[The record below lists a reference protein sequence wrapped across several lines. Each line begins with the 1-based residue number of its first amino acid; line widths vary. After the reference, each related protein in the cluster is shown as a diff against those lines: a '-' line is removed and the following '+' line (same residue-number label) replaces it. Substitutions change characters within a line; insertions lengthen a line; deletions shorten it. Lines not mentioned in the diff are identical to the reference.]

1 LRSRLTLELIHFSY
15 TIYIIKIHLIVKT
28 LIEKRALAARTN
40 KIANHEPGGKEKRG
54 VPLNCLCFRNKL
66 VN

>member
-1 LRSRLTLELIHFSY
+1 TQWMSNAE
-15 TIYIIKIHLIVKT
+15 KIHLIVKT